1 MQSHNQE
8 PLLANLVNRGP
19 HLELAETVGQNPAT
33 TAPRPR
39 PPRPC
44 EKALDVTPMQPVE
57 LPRRLRKVLRD
68 RTDLSL
74 KLIDAI
80 IARGE
85 VTINGLPAPSWG
97 EVMVFPSDEVL
108 INAQPLPD
116 PKKSRVF
123 LLFKPI
129 NVTTTASDPRGKRD
143 LSAWLSQ
150 LPPGVFPIGR
160 LDRET
165 TGALLLTNDGNLATA
180 LLSPEHRANKVYW
193 LWLNE
198 CIEKDDPRL
207 QRWLTGIPM
216 LGEIAHASQVE
227 VLRHTPDF
235 TELLVTLHEGKNR
248 QIRRMSR
255 ASDFRLL
262 HLHRK
267 SICSVSLDAMSPGQL
282 RELNDQEIEQ
292 LWSDVGGKHVVF
304 EKQWEALKRHASLAR
319 QNGAPNRRL
328 DNWLDEN
335 CVQAESAL
343 GATS

>member
-1 MQSHNQE
+1 MEILNQE
-8 PLLANLVNRGP
+8 LLLVSPVKPGP
-19 HLELAETVGQNPAT
+19 HLAPAETAGRNPAK
-33 TAPRPR
+33 TAPRRRPR
-39 PPRPC
+39 HPC
-44 EKALDVTPMQPVE
+44 EGALDIPPMQPVE

-74 KLIDAI
+74 KLIDVT

-85 VTINGLPAPSWG
+85 VTINGLPAPTWG

-108 INAQPLPD
+108 INARPLPE

-123 LLFKPI
+123 LLFKPM
-129 NVTTTASDPRGKRD
+129 NVTTTASDPKGKRD
-143 LSAWLSQ
+143 LSAWLGQ

-198 CIEKDDPRL
+198 CIAENDPRL
-207 QRWLTGIPM
+207 QCWLTGIPV
-216 LGEIAHASQVE
+216 LGEIARASQLE
-227 VLRHTPDF
+227 ILRQTPDF

-262 HLHRK
+262 HLHRR
-267 SICSVSLDAMSPGQL
+267 SICSVSLDAMYPGAL

-292 LWSDVGGKHVVF
+292 LWSDVGGRHVVF

-319 QNGAPNRRL
+319 QNGTPNQRL
-328 DNWLDEN
+328 DNWLEQN
-335 CVQAESAL
+335 CVRVESAL
-343 GATS
+343 VAT